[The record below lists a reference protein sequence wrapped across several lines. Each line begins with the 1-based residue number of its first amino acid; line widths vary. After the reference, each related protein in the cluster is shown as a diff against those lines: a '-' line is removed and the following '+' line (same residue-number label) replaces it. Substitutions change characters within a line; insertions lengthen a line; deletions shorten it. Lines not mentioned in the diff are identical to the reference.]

1 MAKGLRTPLGVA
13 HWAYGMMVCSI
24 SVLLFIAIYTF
35 FLLLYLY
42 VYVFTYEIYTIY
54 VIYFVDHLLY
64 WLLLEQPLKAS
75 NASSFGIRGR
85 G

>member
-1 MAKGLRTPLGVA
+1 MAKGLRTPLRVA

-35 FLLLYLY
+35 FIIVISICICIYL
-42 VYVFTYEIYTIY
+42 FIYTIY
-54 VIYFVDHLLY
+54 VIYYVDHLLY